1 MFPHGT
7 ESSLSQSLDLP
18 PSAAHLSESEANGLV
33 FIEQL
38 RAERECSAPNRPFLI
53 ARDEVS
59 KRLLIYRPGCK
70 MWSCPA
76 CAERNRRRW
85 TARIA
90 NGVNHYMQQENERF
104 WFVTLSTHENLFSF
118 DAQLAVWRDGWSKL
132 YDRMRRYHSG
142 SLHYA
147 LLPELAPETGRLH
160 QHAIVNESFGANPRK
175 SPKKGYSCSWLH
187 DNPRECGLGFAND
200 IKPVESPALAAWYTA
215 GYIGKTLGVSNWPE
229 NFRRIRTSTNWPELP
244 ELPGQADALAW
255 GVIKPALL
263 DELISQMWRTGYDV
277 VNVNTGQIL
286 EVIDLVELLA
296 DVKAERQ
303 VEPPPAARFEN
314 G

>member
-1 MFPHGT
+1 MSLAGDD
-7 ESSLSQSLDLP
+7 SSLSQSLDLP
-18 PSAAHLSESEANGLV
+18 PSAAHLSGAERDGLV
-33 FIEQL
+33 FIEQVC
-38 RAERECSAPNRPFLI
+38 AKVECSAPNRPFLT
-53 ARDEVS
+53 ARDEQS

-90 NGVNHYMQQENERF
+90 HGVNHYMQQENERF
-104 WFVTLSTHENLFSF
+104 WFVTLSTHENLFTF
-118 DAQLAVWRDGWSKL
+118 DAQLAVWTDGWKKL
-132 YDRMRRYHSG
+132 YWRMRRYHGG

-160 QHAIVNESFGANPRK
+160 QHAIVNQSFGANPRK

-187 DNPRECGLGFAND
+187 DNPRQCGLGYAND

-215 GYIGKTLGVSNWPE
+215 GYIGKTLGVAAWPE

-263 DELISQMWRTGYDV
+263 DALISQVWRDGYDV
-277 VNVNTGQIL
+277 VDVNTGEIL
-286 EVIDLVELLA
+286 EVIDLPELLA
-296 DVKAERQ
+296 EVA
-303 VEPPPAARFEN
+303 AARPEITNRFVDVTKF
-314 G
+314 